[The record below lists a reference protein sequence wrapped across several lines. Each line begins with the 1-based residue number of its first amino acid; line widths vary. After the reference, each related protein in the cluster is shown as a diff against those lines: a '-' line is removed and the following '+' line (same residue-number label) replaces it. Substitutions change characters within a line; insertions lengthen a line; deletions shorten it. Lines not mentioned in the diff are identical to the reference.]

1 MSNGAASDPARRHPS
16 GMPAVVIRRATT
28 ADADPIKA
36 LIDQYVDSGALLPR
50 TAAFIADHAHD
61 FTVATED
68 RGVIIGCV
76 HLEEYAPSLAEIRSL
91 TVAHEWQRYGVGRAL
106 VAAAERL
113 ARMRSYATVF
123 AVSNV
128 GEFFT
133 ALGYRPRE
141 IPELNRERSA
151 ISKFKGVYA
160 KDMREQPAPLDPTRR
175 TGWNIFDS

>member
-1 MSNGAASDPARRHPS
+1 MANGASSDPARRQPS
-16 GMPAVVIRRATT
+16 GSSSVFIRRA
-28 ADADPIKA
+28 AAGDAAAIKA
-36 LIDQYVDSGALLPR
+36 LIDRYVGSGALLPR

-61 FTVATED
+61 FTVAADE
-68 RGVIIGCV
+68 RGSIIGCV

-91 TVAHEWQRYGVGRAL
+91 TVAPDWQNHGVGRAL

-113 ARMRSYATVF
+113 ARIRSYATVF

-133 ALGYRPRE
+133 ALGYQPRD

-160 KDMREQPAPLDPTRR
+160 KDMKQPPTSRDPARR